1 MAIKLF
7 GFNLGKKEVTQV
19 EKPEQSSFVM
29 PQAAVEDGAITVQ
42 SGAYYG
48 TYVDLEGSV
57 RNELELITR
66 YREMSLHAECEA
78 AIDEI
83 ITESITIDTDDGEI
97 VDINMDKL
105 KQPESIKKKIRE
117 EFQKC

>member
-19 EKPEQSSFVM
+19 EKPEQTSFVM

-48 TYVDLEGSV
+48 KAGHRSRSNSPRYQSPPASASSAKSKKRVNRSPRT
-57 RNELELITR
+57 RTR
-66 YREMSLHAECEA
+66 YFGIFISFF
-78 AIDEI
+78 
-83 ITESITIDTDDGEI
+83 
-97 VDINMDKL
+97 KL
-105 KQPESIKKKIRE
+105 QCWRV
-117 EFQKC
+117 FFT

>member
-42 SGAYYG
+42 S
-48 TYVDLEGSV
+48 V
-57 RNELELITR
+57 RIMAPMWTSKVQFAMHSN
-66 YREMSLHAECEA
+66 
-78 AIDEI
+78 
-83 ITESITIDTDDGEI
+83 
-97 VDINMDKL
+97 
-105 KQPESIKKKIRE
+105 
-117 EFQKC
+117 